1 MRRAARASPALAS
14 ISKRWCAVPDARKL
28 NGSGFDDPVHDA
40 QRCFRALL
48 QVLSEPGTI
57 VTLPPIDAPALPS
70 AAAAIALTLTDR
82 DAPVWL
88 DPSFAGAAQWLRF
101 FAGAPIV
108 RDLRAASF
116 VLAPAASR
124 PQLAALAQGDP
135 AYPDR
140 SATLV
145 LTVASLSN
153 EPGWRLSG
161 PGIETT
167 RELNVQ
173 GIDLDFLADWAD
185 NSARFPRGVDV
196 LLVAGDRVTGL
207 PRTVRI
213 GENAREATCMSQ

>member
-1 MRRAARASPALAS
+1 
-14 ISKRWCAVPDARKL
+14 
-28 NGSGFDDPVHDA
+28 
-40 QRCFRALL
+40 LL

-116 VLAPAASR
+116 VFAPAASH

-153 EPGWRLSG
+153 EPGWCLSG
-161 PGIETT
+161 PGINGA

-173 GIDLDFLADWAD
+173 GIDLDFLADWQD

-207 PRTVRI
+207 PRTVQI
-213 GENAREATCMSQ
+213 GEVACMSR